1 LHPLHKS
8 FLHFFTAICYE
19 SLGWAAHNYSSNK
32 LPFLNLAQQ
41 AFASAKNTLPL
52 PYLSNEKGV
61 YYSPAISPTLINIEC
76 GVSVDTSQI
85 VSTTPLSESPTPA
98 PLFAIRTHPST
109 VSSTYSQDGIR
120 PSSSDVPSFDDYSP
134 QPFIGINFMPLVE
147 PFCEMSITEDLELCM
162 SMKLDT
168 PKRQSDL
175 APKPLSIQKKPT
187 SVDPITPQRPLPPIP
202 RRSALRRVHR
212 QTALQVQPLVNRYE
226 SLSHSHHTPEP
237 TTSLQPTINLLR
249 LVRYNANLSSF
260 RTQLSQHITS
270 VSDTITK
277 ATALQKEH
285 KAKQSKQ
292 LASYWMLKP
301 AAEGAVAANNLKA
314 AEKKERIERLRQNGW
329 RVNKERFGWKGED
342 YYRELRR
349 RAEVE
354 LRGWE

>member
-1 LHPLHKS
+1 
-8 FLHFFTAICYE
+8 
-19 SLGWAAHNYSSNK
+19 
-32 LPFLNLAQQ
+32 
-41 AFASAKNTLPL
+41 
-52 PYLSNEKGV
+52 
-61 YYSPAISPTLINIEC
+61 
-76 GVSVDTSQI
+76 
-85 VSTTPLSESPTPA
+85 
-98 PLFAIRTHPST
+98 
-109 VSSTYSQDGIR
+109 
-120 PSSSDVPSFDDYSP
+120 
-134 QPFIGINFMPLVE
+134 
-147 PFCEMSITEDLELCM
+147 
-162 SMKLDT
+162 
-168 PKRQSDL
+168 
-175 APKPLSIQKKPT
+175 
-187 SVDPITPQRPLPPIP
+187 
-202 RRSALRRVHR
+202 
-212 QTALQVQPLVNRYE
+212 
-226 SLSHSHHTPEP
+226 
-237 TTSLQPTINLLR
+237 LLR

-292 LASYWMLKP
+292 LASYRMLKP